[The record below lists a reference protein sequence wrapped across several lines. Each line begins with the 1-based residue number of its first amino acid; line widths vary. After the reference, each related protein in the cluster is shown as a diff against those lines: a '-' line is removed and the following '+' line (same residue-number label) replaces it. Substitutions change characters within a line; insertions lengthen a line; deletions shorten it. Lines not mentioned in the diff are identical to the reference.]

1 MRLNYVIRENFMNH
15 QVHGTR
21 YRDTII
27 LQHIHIRILT
37 NTHTNDVTPHNR
49 YKACSSDYDGTA
61 QVHNPEYKNQ

>member
-15 QVHGTR
+15 QVYGTR

-27 LQHIHIRILT
+27 LQHIHIRILI
-37 NTHTNDVTPHNR
+37 NTHTNDVTPHCVPT
-49 YKACSSDYDGTA
+49 ACSSDYDGTA